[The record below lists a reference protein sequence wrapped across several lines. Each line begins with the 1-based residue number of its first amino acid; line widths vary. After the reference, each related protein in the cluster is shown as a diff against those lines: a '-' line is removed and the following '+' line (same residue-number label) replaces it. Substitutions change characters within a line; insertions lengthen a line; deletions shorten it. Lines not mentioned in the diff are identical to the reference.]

1 MAQLKAR
8 GEQSKA
14 FKVFRDF
21 AGVNTQSQRTNIDPS
36 EFAWLENLQPIGPA
50 NLRTV
55 PGISSELVNYSAD
68 TVYYAQS
75 VNINNIEYIISFAP
89 NGKVFAFN
97 VAASTSTQINAPAT
111 LLSGANS
118 RVAQWKGGSAGIAL
132 FIDSTGYYSWNGTT
146 FAKIT
151 GTGVPTAGDDIAVY
165 SNRVWIVSGRIL
177 YYSAADDYIASA
189 WAAGSGTGFSN
200 LTDST
205 LRSGVQRLYAAN
217 GYLYLFGLT
226 SVNVISDVRVPSGS
240 TAPIFTNLNIQTIVG
255 TDQPASVFPW
265 NRTLMFATR
274 YGAHGIDGVEAQRIS
289 AKIDGTWQE
298 IDFSQSISGG
308 SVMINNILSAA
319 FLIKW
324 NDPNL
329 GLRTIIAMFSDGKW
343 WFGTQGTNVTFIV
356 TAMKNNVP
364 CLFGYINNR
373 LYQLFSNTATS
384 PAASASSALWDM
396 GDPLSDKQ
404 SIRVGFEATI
414 TGYRGTFSSTVDTE
428 QSELPSNISSS
439 LGRVTWIDA
448 NNVSVNWINNLSNQ
462 VFWVNTNYNL
472 FNGDATAYGKYMGLT
487 FNSTSAS
494 YQLSGFLIEYE
505 LRARW

>member
-8 GEQSKA
+8 GEGQKLY
-14 FKVFRDF
+14 KIFREF
-21 AGVNTQSQRTNIDPS
+21 EGVNTQSQRTNIGPT

-50 NLRTV
+50 NLKTV
-55 PGISSELVNYSAD
+55 PAISTELANYSTD

-75 VNINNIEYIISFAP
+75 VNINNIEYIISLAP

-97 VAASTSTQINAPAT
+97 VAANTSSQINAPAT
-111 LLSGANS
+111 LLSGSNS
-118 RVAQWKGGSAGIAL
+118 RIAQWKGGSAGVAL

-146 FAKIT
+146 FVKIT

-165 SNRVWIVSGRIL
+165 ANRVWIVSGRIL
-177 YYSAADDYIASA
+177 YFSAADDYIASA

-200 LTDST
+200 LTDPT

-217 GYLYLFGLT
+217 GYLYIFGLT
-226 SVNVISDVRVPSGS
+226 SVNVISDVRVPSGG
-240 TAPIFTNLNIQTIVG
+240 TAPIFTNLNIQAIVG

-274 YGAHGIDGVEAQRIS
+274 YGAHGIDGIEAQRIS
-289 AKIDGTWQE
+289 AKIDGTWQQ
-298 IDFSQSISGG
+298 IDFTQAISGG
-308 SVMINNILSAA
+308 SVMLNNILTAA

-324 NDPNL
+324 NDPDN
-329 GLRTIIAMFSDGKW
+329 GTRTVMALFADGKW
-343 WFGTQGTNVTFIV
+343 WFGNQGTNISLIV

-364 CLFGYINNR
+364 SLFGYINNR
-373 LYQLFSNTATS
+373 LYQLFADTTTS
-384 PAASASSALWDM
+384 PAALASSALWDM
-396 GDPLSDKQ
+396 GDSLSDKQ
-404 SIRVGFEATI
+404 AIRVGFEATI
-414 TGYRGTFSSTVDTE
+414 SGYRGSFSSTVDTE
-428 QSELPSNISSS
+428 QSELPTTISSS
-439 LGRVTWIDA
+439 LGRVVWLDA

-462 VFWVNTNYNL
+462 VFWINTNYNL

-494 YQLSGFLIEYE
+494 YQLSGFIIEYE